1 MTTQHIST
9 AFDDDLNELDQLIS
23 KMGNLA
29 LSQFIA
35 VIDGL
40 EQKDDDLK
48 SLIANDRLIDELED
62 QVYNKTVEIIA
73 IRAPQANDLRHII
86 IAPKIASFL
95 ERIGDYSKNIIKRRD
110 MMITE
115 GSDLTILSKLNAMSQ
130 MARDLLVD
138 VLEALTRRDATK
150 ARLVWEGDV
159 ELDALHSL
167 VYKSIYRDMVEN
179 GSNPSGINALFI
191 AKNIERIGDFCTSI
205 AEQVYFVVHGEM
217 LDSERPKGDITT
229 LKPSDG

>member
-9 AFDDDLNELDQLIS
+9 AFDNDLNELDQLIS

-95 ERIGDYSKNIIKRRD
+95 ERIGDYSKNIIKRRN

-115 GSDLTILSKLNAMSQ
+115 GSDLTILGKLNAMSQ
-130 MARDLLVD
+130 MARELLVD

-217 LDSERPKGDITT
+217 LDSNDRKVI
-229 LKPSDG
+229 SQH

>member
-95 ERIGDYSKNIIKRRD
+95 ERIGDYSKNIIKRRN

-115 GSDLTILSKLNAMSQ
+115 GSDLTILGKLNAMSQ

-229 LKPSDG
+229 LKPSGE